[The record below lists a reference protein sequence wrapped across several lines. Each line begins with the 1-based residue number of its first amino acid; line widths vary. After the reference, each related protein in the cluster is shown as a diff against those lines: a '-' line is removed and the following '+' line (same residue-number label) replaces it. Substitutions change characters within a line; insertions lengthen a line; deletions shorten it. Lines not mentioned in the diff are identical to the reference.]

1 MPKNLRIRTQVG
13 VDKEVTFDLNQDF
26 DMLEILSLNLY
37 QTDVYPKDCAN
48 FGVVAGRVLANGG
61 FGVPNAKVSIF
72 VPLDDKDAE
81 NPIIKSLYPYKTQG
95 YRTKEGFRY
104 NLLPQTPS
112 YTGHIPT
119 GSFPKLSQVL
129 LNQEVSYV
137 YEKYYKFTAKTNAS
151 GDFMLYGVPV
161 GEQTLVVN
169 VDLSDIG
176 CFSMTPEDFKRK
188 GESSSN
194 FNGAKFKSSPNID
207 ELPQIVTMS
216 RTIDIRPL
224 WGDEEAGCG
233 ASIIRS
239 DFDLREVGVEIEP
252 TAVFMGSV
260 ATDTEKLSVNKNCKP
275 RGKQGELCRL
285 APTPGRIESIRFTPF
300 FKKEEDPANPGS
312 GEQLVPVLQRFDI
325 DGGFNIDDNG
335 AFLINIPMSLDY
347 LITNEFGERVI
358 SRDPSVGIPTKA
370 KHRFRIKPLE
380 AKGTARLRRRGAYLV
395 PNIKEYN
402 SSPNGHHSGAQAS
415 SYAFSI
421 DYWDY
426 PSQAISGG
434 EILAAKDYFYE
445 FSYSKVYT
453 PTQFHNHWKAR
464 FKDRFIG
471 VKEIIPREE
480 KACDGQ
486 AVSFPVN
493 TANKNVNFPIV
504 INQFVTRIQQI
515 FYTITYLILS
525 ILCAFIKVVRKVIDK
540 IKNFFRGIVCKLCRF
555 WYKKSNEYIY
565 CDCPTCPCTMSETT
579 TDCVAIFGCL
589 FMRVTKYPECEKCG
603 CYSPAGGGGANNH
616 GNSMGCD
623 AWADDTPKA
632 RGTKNND
639 FMDCS
644 KPNKASKNLD
654 NGCYSL
660 PIGDDTMQDLFS
672 LDGESGVAYIADWR
686 KREVLLRSM
695 CDGLMNYFWTN
706 NYIGG
711 FLYLFQFKAKLKPKS
726 SAPNGYKVKHCAE
739 VVYFHSADQEFYY
752 RSSPYNNG
760 AFIGDRSSPLKNDE
774 VCEGGNIR
782 NLHFPT
788 TIMDLGPV
796 IENIAEICYEDGY
809 SEGCSIANDIGGTTF
824 KPIGEFMFDAVNE
837 IVNYN
842 DGIFEAVN
850 LKTPFQRDATGPG
863 RRRELNGGMA
873 TIISQFSEVGVI
885 PYSTP
890 GEIEVVIFGTP
901 PTFWTPNAIYD
912 VVTLGWTYSPP
923 GGVTYPGGGS
933 ANMWEW
939 NWPDLLPGGIT
950 APGAPAPGNNMFP
963 SGQPFSVAQ
972 SLYPDFWTAWTAG
985 GADWQWYAENTSTS
999 VRGANS
1005 NDDSVSLVPQLLS
1018 GTTSLQPGVD
1028 VRECIVELLDQSS
1041 QVVPFYVWDKSDT
1054 SQSGFGKNQFEDAD
1068 WITKLGEIGSGNIQQ
1083 RMTWQAVI
1091 GGTTYNPLE
1100 TTPIDDNQ
1108 AERYIALGLGYH
1120 YYFGLVPGSTA
1131 YDIFDE
1137 KYVSAALDEGGDM
1150 FVVGN

>member
-13 VDKEVTFDLNQDF
+13 VDKEVTLDLNQDF
-26 DMLEILSLNLY
+26 DMLEILSLNLH

-48 FGVVAGRVLANGG
+48 FGVVVGRVLANGG

-72 VPLDDKDAE
+72 VPLDDKDTE
-81 NPIIKSLYPYKTQG
+81 NPMIQSLYPYKTQG
-95 YRTKEGFRY
+95 YRTEDGFRY
-104 NLLPQTPS
+104 NLLPSTPS
-112 YTGHIPT
+112 YKGHIPT
-119 GSFPKLSQVL
+119 GNFPKLSEVL
-129 LNQEVSYV
+129 LNQDVSYV
-137 YEKYYKFTAKTNAS
+137 YEKYYKYTAKTNAS
-151 GDFMLYGVPV
+151 GDFMLYGVPI
-161 GEQTLVVN
+161 GEQTLVIN

-188 GESSSN
+188 GEPSSK
-194 FNGAKFKSSPNID
+194 FNGAKFKSSSNID

-216 RTIDIRPL
+216 RTIDIRPM

-233 ASIIRS
+233 ASITRS
-239 DFDLREVGVEIEP
+239 DFDLREAGVEIEP

-260 ATDTEKLSVNKNCKP
+260 ATDTEKMSVNRNCKP
-275 RGKQGELCRL
+275 RGRQGELCRL
-285 APTPGRIESIRFTPF
+285 APTQGRIESIRFTPF

-335 AFLINIPMSLDY
+335 AFLINIPMNLDY

-380 AKGTARLRRRGAYLV
+380 VKGTARQRRRGAYLV
-395 PNIKEYN
+395 PNIKEHN
-402 SSPNGHHSGAQAS
+402 NNVDGHHSGIQAN

-426 PSQAISGG
+426 PSQAITGG

-453 PTQFHNHWKAR
+453 PTMFHNHWKAR
-464 FKDRFIG
+464 RKDRFIG
-471 VKEIIPREE
+471 VKEVLPREE
-480 KACDGQ
+480 KSCDGQ
-486 AVSFPVN
+486 AASFPVN

-515 FYTITYLILS
+515 FYTITYMILS
-525 ILCAFIKVVRKVIDK
+525 ILCAFIKFVRNILVK
-540 IKNFFRGIVCKLCRF
+540 IRNFFRGIVCKLCTL
-555 WYKKSNEYIY
+555 WYRKKNEGKY
-565 CDCPTCPCTMSETT
+565 CYCSTCPCTMEKET
-579 TDCVAIFGCL
+579 TDCTDIFGCL
-589 FMRVTKYPECEKCG
+589 FMRVTKYPECEKCMCMDDVSG
-603 CYSPAGGGGANNH
+603 NGSAVNH
-616 GNSMGCD
+616 GQYPGCNQ
-623 AWADDTPKA
+623 WADNPPNKA
-632 RGTKNND
+632 RGVKNND
-639 FMDCS
+639 FMECS
-644 KPNKASKNLD
+644 KPNNKAKNLD
-654 NGCYSL
+654 AGCYSL
-660 PIGDDTMQDLFS
+660 PIGMDTIADLFS
-672 LDGESGVAYIADWR
+672 TDGENGVAFISDWR

-695 CDGLMNYFWTN
+695 CDGLMNYFWSN

-711 FLYLFQFKAKLKPKS
+711 FLYLFQFKAKLKPKE

-752 RSSPYNNG
+752 RSSPYNGGN
-760 AFIGDRSSPLKNDE
+760 FIGDSSTPLKRDE
-774 VCEGGNIR
+774 LCEGGNIR

-796 IENIAEICYEDGY
+796 IESISEICYEDGY
-809 SEGCSIANDIGGTTF
+809 SEGCSIANDIGASTF
-824 KPIGEFMFDAVNE
+824 KPIGDFMFDAVNE

-842 DGIFEAVN
+842 SGMFDVIN

-863 RRRELNGGMA
+863 RRRELNGGMS
-873 TIISQFSEVGVI
+873 TIISQFSEVGVV

-890 GEIEVVIFGTP
+890 GEIETAVFGTP
-901 PTFWTPNAIYD
+901 PAIWAPPQTYD
-912 VVTLGWTYSPP
+912 VVTLGWIYTPP
-923 GGVTYPGGGS
+923 GGRTYPGGS
-933 ANMWEW
+933 PPAMWVL
-939 NWPDLLPGGIT
+939 NWPDSTPLNLPQD
-950 APGAPAPGNNMFP
+950 PVFP
-963 SGQPFSVAQ
+963 SGQPFSVSQ
-972 SLYPDFWTAWTAG
+972 STYPDFWTAWQAG
-985 GADWQWYAENTSTS
+985 GADEPWYAENTSTS

-1018 GTTSLQPGVD
+1018 GTTFLQPGVD

-1041 QVVPFYVWDKSDT
+1041 QVVPFYVWDKNGP
-1054 SQSGFGKNQFEDAD
+1054 GFGINQFEEAD
-1068 WITKLGEIGSGNIQQ
+1068 WVTAAGTIASGNIQQ
-1083 RMTWQAVI
+1083 RMTWQATI

-1100 TTPIDDNQ
+1100 TTIIDGNQ
-1108 AERYIALGLGYH
+1108 SDRYIALGLGYH
-1120 YYFGLVPGSTA
+1120 YYFGLIPGATA
-1131 YDIFDE
+1131 YDIFDK
-1137 KYVSAALDEGGDM
+1137 KYVSAALDDDGDI

>member
-26 DMLEILSLNLY
+26 DMLEILSLNLH

-48 FGVVAGRVLANGG
+48 FGVVVGRVLANGG

-72 VPLDDKDAE
+72 VPLDNKDSE
-81 NPIIKSLYPYKTQG
+81 NPTIKALYPYKTQG

-119 GSFPKLSQVL
+119 GSFPKLSEVL
-129 LNQEVSYV
+129 LNQDVSYV

-151 GDFMLYGVPV
+151 GDFMIYGVPV
-161 GEQTLVVN
+161 GEQSLVVN

-188 GESSSN
+188 GEPSSK
-194 FNGAKFKSSPNID
+194 FNGAKFKSSSNID

-224 WGDEEAGCG
+224 WGDEESGCG
-233 ASIIRS
+233 ASIVRS

-260 ATDTEKLSVNKNCKP
+260 ATDTEKMSINKHCKP
-275 RGKQGELCRL
+275 KGRQGELCRL
-285 APTPGRIESIRFTPF
+285 SPTQGRIESIRFTPF

-312 GEQLVPVLQRFDI
+312 GIQLVPVLQRFDI

-335 AFLINIPMSLDY
+335 AFLINIPMNLDY

-380 AKGTARLRRRGAYLV
+380 VKGTARLRRRGAYLV
-395 PNIKEYN
+395 PNIKEHN
-402 SSPNGHHSGAQAS
+402 SSPNGHHSGIQAS

-421 DYWDY
+421 DYWEY
-426 PSQAISGG
+426 PIQAINNG

-453 PTQFHNHWKAR
+453 PTMFHNHWKAR
-464 FKDRFIG
+464 RKDRFIG
-471 VKEIIPREE
+471 VKEVLPREE
-480 KACDGQ
+480 KSCDGQ

-515 FYTITYLILS
+515 FYTIIYMILT
-525 ILCAFIKVVRKVIDK
+525 ILCSFITAIRKVIAK
-540 IKNFFRGIVCKLCRF
+540 IRNFFRKIICGICRF
-555 WYKKSNEYIY
+555 IYGKKKQAKK
-565 CDCPTCPCTMSETT
+565 CDCPTCICYMEDET
-579 TDCVAIFGCL
+579 TDCTDIFGCL
-589 FMRVTKYPECEKCG
+589 FLRITKYPECEKCQCNDG
-603 CYSPAGGGGANNH
+603 NQGANSH
-616 GNSMGCD
+616 QQHMGCD
-623 AWADDTPKA
+623 KWADNTDKS
-632 RGTKNND
+632 RGAKDND

-644 KPNKASKNLD
+644 KPNNKAKNLD
-654 NGCYSL
+654 QGCYTL
-660 PIGDDTMQDLFS
+660 AIGMDTIGDLFAN
-672 LDGESGVAYIADWR
+672 DPESGVSFIRDWR

-752 RSSPYNNG
+752 RSSPYKG
-760 AFIGDRSSPLKNDE
+760 GMFIGDRSTPLRRDDI
-774 VCEGGNIR
+774 CEGGNAR

-842 DGIFEAVN
+842 SGLFDGIS
-850 LKTPFQRDATGPG
+850 LLTPFQRDSFSLSIPG

-873 TIISQFSEVGVI
+873 SIISQFSEVGII
-885 PYSTP
+885 PYTTP
-890 GEIEVVIFGTP
+890 GELEIAVFGTP
-901 PTFWTPNAIYD
+901 PATWAPPQVYD
-912 VVTLGWTYSPP
+912 VVTLGWDYTPP
-923 GGVTYPGGGS
+923 GAKTFPGGTGQ
-933 ANMWEW
+933 AMWGQ
-939 NWPDLLPGGIT
+939 NWPTVLPISPYT
-950 APGAPAPGNNMFP
+950 VLFSQN
-963 SGQPFSVAQ
+963 PFTCGTTCF
-972 SLYPDFWTAWTAG
+972 PDFWTAWQAG
-985 GADWQWYAENTSTS
+985 GAGIQWYEENTSTS
-999 VRGANS
+999 VRGLQGS
-1005 NDDSVSLVPQLLS
+1005 GDDSVTIVPQLLS
-1018 GTTSLQPGVD
+1018 GTTALQPGVD

-1041 QVVPFYVWDKSDT
+1041 QVVPFYAWDKAGP
-1054 SQSGFGKNQFEDAD
+1054 GFGTLQSQDAD
-1068 WITKLGEIGSGNIQQ
+1068 WVTTLGDIASGNIQQ
-1083 RMTWQAVI
+1083 RMTWQATI

-1100 TTPIDDNQ
+1100 TTPIDNNQ
-1108 AERYIALGLGYH
+1108 SERYIALGLGYH
-1120 YYFGLVPGSTA
+1120 YYFGLIPGATA
-1131 YDIFDE
+1131 YDIFDK